1 MYLQWRRT
9 TRTGLRFTQENR
21 LSLYERTSLFKTY
34 CSTVV
39 PGFLQTPAYAH
50 ALLSTITRF
59 QETPDDVDDAVQA
72 RMRRNRMLHSS
83 LHRFV
88 LLVEESVLRYQIGTA
103 ETMTGQLDHLTRVT
117 GHSSVTFGVIPFA
130 APDRPIWTLEAFT
143 VFDNSRV
150 HVELLSAQVTV
161 TAPSEIALYVRAFEK
176 LAAMAVYGD
185 NARSLIAAAAEALR

>member
-1 MYLQWRRT
+1 
-9 TRTGLRFTQENR
+9 
-21 LSLYERTSLFKTY
+21 
-34 CSTVV
+34 V

-161 TAPSEIALYVRAFEK
+161 TAPSEIALSVRAFEK